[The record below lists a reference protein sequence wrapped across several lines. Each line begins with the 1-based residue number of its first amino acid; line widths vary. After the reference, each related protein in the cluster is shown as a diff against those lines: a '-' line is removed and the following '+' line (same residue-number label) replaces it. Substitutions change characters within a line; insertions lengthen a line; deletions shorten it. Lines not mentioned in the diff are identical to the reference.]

1 MRVGMTTKPE
11 KIIKTFNLDAE
22 ISRKCEELAPLM
34 GFKSFSALVED
45 RLGLWLQAEPVKAM
59 YAKIHQEAA

>member
-1 MRVGMTTKPE
+1 MTTKPE

-22 ISRKCEELAPLM
+22 IAKRCEELAPLM

-45 RLGLWLQAEPVKAM
+45 RLALWLKLEAVASM
-59 YAKIHQEAA
+59 NAKIHPEAA